1 MKVFATLLSILF
13 SIISIYNVSAQSS
26 DNKRSG
32 EIMVQLYDQK
42 DIDRL
47 LNDYNAFSLQQ
58 KTTVSER
65 FNIYLLQFDE
75 DRTSD
80 KALIEAISLERTV
93 ANVQNNHRLDL
104 RELNDTTPDDQ
115 LFYTQWA
122 LNNTGQNGGYPEA
135 DIDALKAWDFGTG
148 GVTALGDTI
157 VIAILDG
164 GSDLNHE
171 DMDFW
176 KNRAEIPDNGIDD
189 DTNGYIDDY
198 DGWNAYLHNGH
209 IPANAHGVH
218 VGGIAGAIGNNGIG
232 IAGVNWHVKTLP
244 VAGESTNEAT
254 VVEAMSFIYVTRET
268 YDETDGAKGAFIV
281 AQNNSF
287 GVDQGQPED
296 YPIWEAMYDSLGEL
310 GILSM
315 GATAN
320 VHWDIDS
327 VGDIPTA
334 FTTDYM
340 ISVTNTTNKDK
351 LSGYAGYGDTTI
363 DLGAPGTIVG
373 SCIMGN
379 QYGTKTGTSQAT
391 PHVTGAVAL
400 MFSLADSAF
409 MVAYKNNPGEYVLK
423 FKEHILSSTDSLDDL
438 VGKTVSGGRLNLFKA
453 ISSFL
458 GAPVLAYSPASI
470 NVGVLKDDIEK
481 DTLII
486 SNVGSDTL
494 NYTITV
500 EDDPEWLTLS
510 KTEGSLTGGQSDNI
524 ELVFN
529 SAGLDTGY
537 YYSTL
542 YIEQEDGAVNA
553 VPVQM
558 HVYSD
563 VGIDDNFQRN
573 ADVTV
578 YPNPFSD
585 VVKFEINSKYG
596 DQLTIEIFDR
606 SGKIVFEQSLNSN
619 AKKTEFSWSDQQ
631 LRPGLYFYKVRIG
644 NSGIATGKILKL

>member
-13 SIISIYNVSAQSS
+13 SIISIHNVSAQSFE
-26 DNKRSG
+26 NKRSG
-32 EIMVQLYDQK
+32 ELMVQMYDQK
-42 DIDRL
+42 DIDKL
-47 LNDYNAFSLQQ
+47 LNDYNASGLQHT
-58 KTTVSER
+58 TTVSER
-65 FNIYLLQFDE
+65 FNIYLLHFNE
-75 DRTSD
+75 DRTTD

-93 ANVQNNHRLDL
+93 ANVQNNHSIEL
-104 RELNDTTPDDQ
+104 RGVNDTTPDDQ

-122 LNNTGQNGGYPEA
+122 LNNTGQNGGYPGS
-135 DIDALKAWDFGTG
+135 DIDALAAWDFGTG

-157 VIAILDG
+157 VVAILDG

-171 DMDFW
+171 DLDFW
-176 KNRAEIPDNGIDD
+176 KNRAEIPNNGIDD

-209 IPANAHGVH
+209 IPANSHGVH
-218 VGGIAGAIGNNGIG
+218 MAGIAGAIGNNGIG
-232 IAGVNWHVKTLP
+232 ISGVNWHVKTLP

-254 VVEAMSFIYVTRET
+254 VVEALSFIYVTRET
-268 YDETDGAKGAFIV
+268 YDETDGARGAFIV

-287 GVDQGQPED
+287 GVDKGQPENF
-296 YPIWEAMYDSLGEL
+296 PIWEAMYDSLGEL

-320 VHWDIDS
+320 VNWDIDS
-327 VGDIPTA
+327 VGDVPTA

-351 LSGYAGYGDTTI
+351 LNNNAGYGATTI

-373 SCIMGN
+373 SLLPGN
-379 QYGTKTGTSQAT
+379 QYGTKTGTSPAT

-409 MVAYKNNPGEYVLK
+409 MVQYKNNPGEYVLK

-438 VGKTVSGGRLNLFKA
+438 IGRTVTGGRLNLFKA
-453 ISSFL
+453 VSSFL
-458 GAPVLAYSPASI
+458 GAPVLAYSPDSI
-470 NVGVLKDDIEK
+470 NVGVLKGDIEK

-500 EDDPEWLTLS
+500 EDDPDWLTLS
-510 KTEGSLTGGQSDNI
+510 KTEGSLPGGQSDNI

-529 SAGLDTGY
+529 SSGLDTGY
-537 YYSTL
+537 YYSML
-542 YIEQEDGAVNA
+542 YIEQEDGGVNT

-558 HVYSD
+558 HVYTD
-563 VGIDDNFQRN
+563 VGIDDYFKQV

-585 VVKFEINSKYG
+585 VVKFEVNSKYG
-596 DQLTIEIFDR
+596 DEIVIEIFDR
-606 SGKIVFEQSLNSN
+606 SSKIVFEQSMNSN
-619 AKKTEFSWSDQQ
+619 SNKTEFSWSDQQ
-631 LRPGLYFYKVRIG
+631 LKPGLYFYKIRIG
-644 NSGIATGKILKL
+644 KSGIVTGKILKL